1 MIHPWHVTAPKVIP
15 AYRKAATSRRQL
27 LEYLQRRVRSTYY
40 ISCRINACSRQLLGN
55 KISRLSARRCHPETT
70 AVLFEFH
77 SDTGRGGT
85 TKNKQ
90 PLRNILASYFFFSF
104 FKQIPRVMHQAV
116 KLCGRVMITSSP
128 QYSEGPISPLDPT
141 FPVPVWYIIT
151 IELII
156 SLLLLSRLP
165 RSYRA

>member
-1 MIHPWHVTAPKVIP
+1 MIHSWHATAPKVIP

-90 PLRNILASYFFFSF
+90 PLRNILASYFFFLFSSRYHVSCT
-104 FKQIPRVMHQAV
+104 KQWSCA
-116 KLCGRVMITSSP
+116 
-128 QYSEGPISPLDPT
+128 E
-141 FPVPVWYIIT
+141 
-151 IELII
+151 ELW
-156 SLLLLSRLP
+156 SRLP
-165 RSYRA
+165 RSTAPSARLTPLFPYSCDTS